1 MEGGPTTQFDKYTK
15 IWSGP
20 RPAHFFDADCSIG
33 KILFAFMRN
42 HPASLCQ
49 ISDTE
54 GTALTNGEAISFAIR
69 IAQHLKALGL
79 RQDDVVGIAGT
90 NTTYL
95 MPLVLGCLLNGT
107 PFHAVSPWHD
117 EATFKHLFCI
127 TRPRLIFCDGS
138 VYERLGVVA
147 KMLKAPVYTLKDHR
161 LQLSRIEDLLEP
173 TKTELYYVPE
183 PLMLGGDQTVAI
195 LCTSGTTGLPKAV
208 CISNSAC
215 LFDFGFVTGQDVLLS
230 FSTIDWS
237 PGLFNMLFSCCHGS
251 TRVISDRAYTPEYML
266 QLIERY
272 KVTLLTLVPQQVA
285 SLLKAPTLSQNRLN
299 SVRFISI
306 GGGNCYVANLLK
318 LQEYLLNG
326 QMSYGYALTE
336 CGGVAANMGVAK
348 PSSVGRIVPG
358 VKVKILDDAGRSLSH
373 GETGEILVHN
383 SKVWNGYYGNPNES
397 KHIQDYQGWF
407 HTGDMGYFDNE
418 NFLHIVERKRDM
430 LRFHG
435 AQYCPYELEQ
445 VIAELPDVIEACV
458 FGLWNEVDGD
468 PAAAAVVKIPG
479 SRLTEMDIVE
489 YVAKR
494 LVVTH
499 KQLHCGVFF
508 LPELP
513 KTGSGK
519 VLRQQARDQALGK
532 KWSDYRNG
540 HGR

>member
-1 MEGGPTTQFDKYTK
+1 MERSSTQFDKYTK

-20 RPAHFFDADCSIG
+20 RPQSFFDADCSIG

-42 HPASLCQ
+42 HPSNLCQ

-54 GTALTNGEAISFAIR
+54 GTALTNGEAITFAIR
-69 IAQHLKALGL
+69 IAQQLKALGL
-79 RQDDVVGIAGT
+79 KQDDVVGVAAT

-95 MPLVLGCLLNGT
+95 MPVVLGCLLNGT

-117 EATFKHLFCI
+117 EDTLKHLFSI
-127 TRPRLIFCDGS
+127 TRPRIIFCDGL
-138 VYERLGVVA
+138 VYPRISIISRMF
-147 KMLKAPVYTLKDHR
+147 KSHVYTLKEHR
-161 LQLSRIEDLLEP
+161 LGIPRVEDLLEP
-173 TKTELYYVPE
+173 TKAELYYVPE
-183 PLMLGGDQTVAI
+183 PLLLGGDQTVAI

-208 CISNSAC
+208 TITNAAC

-237 PGLFNMLFSCCHGS
+237 AGMFQMLFSACHGS
-251 TRVISDRAYTPEYML
+251 TRIITDRAYTPEYLL
-266 QLIERY
+266 QLVEKY

-285 SLLKAPTLSQNRLN
+285 SLIKAPTLSKQRLATI
-299 SVRFISI
+299 RFISI
-306 GGGNCYVANLLK
+306 GGGNCYVANVLK
-318 LQEYLLNG
+318 MQEYLLNG
-326 QMSYGYALTE
+326 QISYGYALTE
-336 CGGVAANMGVAK
+336 TGGVSANMGVAK

-358 VKVKILDDAGRSLSH
+358 VRVKILDDAGRSLGH
-373 GETGEILVHN
+373 GETGEILLHN
-383 SKVWNGYYGNPNES
+383 GKQWNGYYGNPNET
-397 KHIQDYQGWF
+397 KRMQDYQGWF
-407 HTGDMGYFDNE
+407 HTGDMGYFDDE
-418 NFLHIVERKRDM
+418 NYLHIVERKNEM

-435 AQYCPYELEQ
+435 AQYCPHELEQ

-458 FGLWNEVDGD
+458 FGLWNDVDGD

-479 SRLTEMDIVE
+479 SRLSEMDIVE

-508 LPELP
+508 LTELP

-532 KWSDYRNG
+532 KWSDYGNG
-540 HGR
+540 H

>member
-1 MEGGPTTQFDKYTK
+1 MERGNTQFDKYTK

-20 RPAHFFDADCSIG
+20 RPANFFDVDCSIG

-42 HPASLCQ
+42 HPTNLCQ

-54 GTALTNGEAISFAIR
+54 GTALTNGEAITFAIR
-69 IAQHLKALGL
+69 IAQQLKAMGL
-79 RQDDVVGIAGT
+79 KSADVVGIAGT

-95 MPLVLGCLLNGT
+95 MPVILGCLLNGT

-117 EATFKHLFCI
+117 EETMKHLFCI
-127 TRPRLIFCDGS
+127 TRPRIIFCDGAVYARIS
-138 VYERLGVVA
+138 VIAR
-147 KMLKAPVYTLKDHR
+147 MLKTPVYTLKEHR
-161 LQLSRIEDLLEP
+161 LGTPRVEDLLEP
-173 TKTELYYVPE
+173 TKMELYYTPE
-183 PLMLGGDQTVAI
+183 SLLLGGDQTVAI
-195 LCTSGTTGLPKAV
+195 LSTSGTSGLPKAV

-237 PGLFNMLFSCCHGS
+237 AGLFNMLFSCCHGS
-251 TRVISDRAYTPEYML
+251 TRIITDRAYSPEYML
-266 QLIERY
+266 QLVEKY
-272 KVTLLTLVPQQVA
+272 KVTLLTVIPQQVA
-285 SLLKAPTLSQNRLN
+285 SLIKAPTLSKQRL
-299 SVRFISI
+299 STVRFISV

-318 LQEYLLNG
+318 MQDFLMNG
-326 QMSYGYALTE
+326 QISYGYALTE
-336 CGGVAANMGVAK
+336 AGGVSANMGVAK

-358 VKVKILDDAGRSLSH
+358 VKVKILDDAGRSLGH

-383 SKVWNGYYGNPNES
+383 GKVWNGYYGNPNES
-397 KHIQDYQGWF
+397 KRMQDYQGWF

-418 NFLHIVERKRDM
+418 NYLYIVERKKDM

-435 AQYCPYELEQ
+435 AQYCPHELEQ

-468 PAAAAVVKIPG
+468 PAAAAVVKVPG
-479 SRLTEMDIVE
+479 SRLSEMDIVE

-508 LPELP
+508 LTELP

-519 VLRQQARDQALGK
+519 VLRQRARDQALGK
-532 KWSDYRNG
+532 KWNDYSNAN
-540 HGR
+540 

>member
-1 MEGGPTTQFDKYTK
+1 MERSSTQFDKYTK

-20 RPAHFFDADCSIG
+20 RPANFFDVDCSIG

-42 HPASLCQ
+42 HPSSICQ

-54 GTALTNGEAISFAIR
+54 GTALTNGEAITFAIR
-69 IAQHLKALGL
+69 IAQQLKALGL
-79 RQDDVVGIAGT
+79 KQDDVVGIAGT

-95 MPLVLGCLLNGT
+95 MPVVLGCLLNGT

-117 EATFKHLFCI
+117 EDTMKHLFSI
-127 TRPRLIFCDGS
+127 TRPRIIFCDGS
-138 VYERLGVVA
+138 VYQRLSIIA
-147 KMLKAPVYTLKDHR
+147 RILKSHVYTLKYHR
-161 LQLSRIEDLLEP
+161 LGMPRVEDLLEP
-173 TKTELYYVPE
+173 TKAELYYVPE
-183 PLMLGGDQTVAI
+183 TLLLGGDHTVAI

-215 LFDFGFVTGQDVLLS
+215 LFDFGFVTGQDVLMS

-237 PGLFNMLFSCCHGS
+237 AGMFNMLFSCCHGS
-251 TRVISDRAYTPEYML
+251 TRIITDRAYTPEYML
-266 QLIERY
+266 QLVEKY
-272 KVTLLTLVPQQVA
+272 KVTLLTVVPQQVA
-285 SLLKAPTLSQNRLN
+285 SLLKAPTLSKQRLSSIRFV
-299 SVRFISI
+299 SV
-306 GGGNCYVANLLK
+306 GGGSCYVANLLK
-318 LQEYLLNG
+318 LQDYLITG
-326 QMSYGYALTE
+326 QISYGYALTE
-336 CGGVAANMGVAK
+336 CGGVAANMGVSK

-358 VKVKILDDAGRSLSH
+358 VRVKILDDAGRSLGH
-373 GETGEILVHN
+373 GESGEILVHN
-383 SKVWNGYYGNPNES
+383 GKLWNGYYANPNES
-397 KHIQDYQGWF
+397 KRMQDYQGWF
-407 HTGDMGYFDNE
+407 HTGDMGYFDDE
-418 NFLHIVERKRDM
+418 NYLHIVERKEDL

-435 AQYCPYELEQ
+435 AQYCPHELEQ

-494 LVVTH
+494 LVVQH

-508 LPELP
+508 LDELP

-532 KWSDYRNG
+532 KWADYGNG
-540 HGR
+540 H

>member
-1 MEGGPTTQFDKYTK
+1 MEGGPSTQFDKYTK
-15 IWSGP
+15 VWSGP

-49 ISDTE
+49 ICDTE

-69 IAQHLKALGL
+69 IAQQLKAMNL
-79 RQDDVVGIAGT
+79 RQDDVVGIAAT

-95 MPLVLGCLLNGT
+95 MPVVLGCLLNGT

-117 EATFKHLFCI
+117 EPTFKHLFCI
-127 TRPRLIFCDGS
+127 TRPRIIFCDGT
-138 VYERLGVVA
+138 VYDRLSAIA
-147 KMLKAPVYTLKDHR
+147 KMLKAPVYTLKEHR
-161 LQLSRIEDLLEP
+161 LQLPRIEDLLEP
-173 TKTELYYVPE
+173 TKQELHYIPE

-230 FSTIDWS
+230 FSTIDWA
-237 PGLFNMLFSCCHGS
+237 PGLFNMLYSCCHGS
-251 TRVISDRAYTPEYML
+251 TRVITDHAYTPEYLL
-266 QLIERY
+266 QLIEKY
-272 KVTLLTLVPQQVA
+272 KVTLLTLAPQQVA
-285 SLLKAPTLSQNRLN
+285 SLLKAPTLSQQRLA

-306 GGGNCYVANLLK
+306 GGGSCYVANLLK

-326 QMSYGYALTE
+326 QISYGYALTE

-358 VKVKILDDAGRSLSH
+358 VKVKILDDAGRSLGH

-383 SKVWNGYYGNPNES
+383 GKVWNGYYGNPNES
-397 KHIQDYQGWF
+397 KRIQDYQGWF

-418 NFLHIVERKRDM
+418 NFLYIVERKRDM

-468 PAAAAVVKIPG
+468 PAAAAVVKVPG

-494 LVVTH
+494 LVVDH

-508 LPELP
+508 LSELP

-532 KWSDYRNG
+532 HWTDFRNG
-540 HGR
+540 H

>member
-1 MEGGPTTQFDKYTK
+1 MEGATTHFDKYTK
-15 IWSGP
+15 VWSGP

-42 HPASLCQ
+42 HPTSLSQ

-69 IAQHLKALGL
+69 IAQHLKSMSL
-79 RQDDVVGIAGT
+79 RQDDVVGIAAT
-90 NTTYL
+90 NSTYL
-95 MPLVLGCLLNGT
+95 MPVVLGCLLNGT

-117 EATFKHLFCI
+117 EVTLKHLFCI
-127 TRPRLIFCDGS
+127 TRPRLIFCDGLA
-138 VYERLGVVA
+138 YERLSAIA

-161 LQLSRIEDLLEP
+161 LELPRVEDLLAP

-183 PLMLGGDQTVAI
+183 GLTLGGDQTVAI
-195 LCTSGTTGLPKAV
+195 LSTSGTTGMPKAV
-208 CISNSAC
+208 TISNAAC
-215 LFDFGFVTGQDVLLS
+215 LFDFGFVTGQDALLS
-230 FSTIDWS
+230 FSTIDWA
-237 PGLFNMLFSCCHGS
+237 PGLFNMLYSCCHGS
-251 TRVISDRAYTPEYML
+251 TRIITDRAYTPEYLL
-266 QLIERY
+266 QLVEKY
-272 KVTLLTLVPQQVA
+272 KVTLLTLSPQQVA
-285 SLLKAPTLSQNRLN
+285 SLVKAPTLSKQRLA

-306 GGGNCYVANLLK
+306 GGGNCYVVNLLK
-318 LQEYLLNG
+318 LQEFLLNG
-326 QMSYGYALTE
+326 QISYGYALTE
-336 CGGVAANMGVAK
+336 CGGVAANMGVAR
-348 PSSVGRIVPG
+348 PSSVGKLVPG
-358 VKVKILDDAGRSLSH
+358 IKLKLLDDAGRSLGH
-373 GETGEILVHN
+373 GETGEILVHTG
-383 SKVWNGYYGNPNES
+383 KLWNGYYGNPNES
-397 KHIQDYQGWF
+397 KRMQDYQGWF

-418 NFLHIVERKRDM
+418 NYLHIVERKRDM

-458 FGLWNEVDGD
+458 FGLWNDVDGD
-468 PAAAAVVKIPG
+468 PAAAAVVKVPG
-479 SRLTEMDIVE
+479 SRLSEMDIVE

-519 VLRQQARDQALGK
+519 VLRQQARDEALGK

-540 HGR
+540 H

>member
-1 MEGGPTTQFDKYTK
+1 MERPSTQFDKYTK

-20 RPAHFFDADCSIG
+20 RPANFFDVDCSIG

-42 HPASLCQ
+42 HPSSICQ
-49 ISDTE
+49 
-54 GTALTNGEAISFAIR
+54 
-69 IAQHLKALGL
+69 
-79 RQDDVVGIAGT
+79 DVVGIAGT

-95 MPLVLGCLLNGT
+95 MPVVLGCLLNGT

-117 EATFKHLFCI
+117 EDTMKHLFSI
-127 TRPRLIFCDGS
+127 TRPRIIFCDGY
-138 VYERLGVVA
+138 VYQRLSIIA
-147 KMLKAPVYTLKDHR
+147 RILKSHVYTLKDHR
-161 LQLSRIEDLLEP
+161 LGMPRVEDLLEP
-173 TKTELYYVPE
+173 TKAELYYIPE
-183 PLMLGGDQTVAI
+183 TLLLGGDHTVAI

-237 PGLFNMLFSCCHGS
+237 AGMFNMLFSCCHGS
-251 TRVISDRAYTPEYML
+251 TRIITDRAYTPEYML
-266 QLIERY
+266 QLVEKY
-272 KVTLLTLVPQQVA
+272 KVTLLTVVPQQVA
-285 SLLKAPTLSQNRLN
+285 SLLKAPTLSKQRLASIRFV
-299 SVRFISI
+299 SV
-306 GGGNCYVANLLK
+306 GGGSCYVANLLK
-318 LQEYLLNG
+318 LQDFLITG
-326 QMSYGYALTE
+326 QISYGYALTE
-336 CGGVAANMGVAK
+336 CGGVAANMGVSK

-358 VKVKILDDAGRSLSH
+358 VRVKILDDAGRSLGH

-383 SKVWNGYYGNPNES
+383 GKLWNGYYANPNES
-397 KHIQDYQGWF
+397 KRMQDYQGWF
-407 HTGDMGYFDNE
+407 HTGDMGYFDDE
-418 NFLHIVERKRDM
+418 NFLHIVERKGDL

-435 AQYCPYELEQ
+435 AQYCPHELEQ

-494 LVVTH
+494 LVVQH

-508 LPELP
+508 LTELP

-532 KWSDYRNG
+532 KWADYGNG
-540 HGR
+540 H

>member
-1 MEGGPTTQFDKYTK
+1 MERSSTQFDKYTK

-20 RPAHFFDADCSIG
+20 RPQSFFDADCSIG

-42 HPASLCQ
+42 HPSNLCQ

-54 GTALTNGEAISFAIR
+54 GTALTNGEAITFAIR
-69 IAQHLKALGL
+69 IAQQLKALGL
-79 RQDDVVGIAGT
+79 KQDDVVGIAGT

-95 MPLVLGCLLNGT
+95 MPVVLGCLLNGT

-117 EATFKHLFCI
+117 EDTLKHLFSI
-127 TRPRLIFCDGS
+127 TRPRIIFCDGL
-138 VYERLGVVA
+138 VYPRISIISRMF
-147 KMLKAPVYTLKDHR
+147 KSHVYTLKDHR
-161 LQLSRIEDLLEP
+161 LGIPRVEDLLEP
-173 TKTELYYVPE
+173 TKAELYYVPE
-183 PLMLGGDQTVAI
+183 PLLLGGDQTVAI

-208 CISNSAC
+208 TITNAAC

-237 PGLFNMLFSCCHGS
+237 AGMFQMLFSACHGS
-251 TRVISDRAYTPEYML
+251 TRIITDRAYTPEYLL
-266 QLIERY
+266 QLVEKY

-285 SLLKAPTLSQNRLN
+285 SLIKAPTLSKQRLATI
-299 SVRFISI
+299 RFISI
-306 GGGNCYVANLLK
+306 GGGSCYVANVLK
-318 LQEYLLNG
+318 MQEYLLNG
-326 QMSYGYALTE
+326 QISYGYALTE
-336 CGGVAANMGVAK
+336 TGGVSANMGVSK

-358 VKVKILDDAGRSLSH
+358 VRVKILDDAGRSLGH
-373 GETGEILVHN
+373 GETGEILLHN
-383 SKVWNGYYGNPNES
+383 GKQWNGYYGNPNES
-397 KHIQDYQGWF
+397 KRIQDYQGWF
-407 HTGDMGYFDNE
+407 HTGDMGYFDDE
-418 NFLHIVERKRDM
+418 NYLHIVERKNEM

-435 AQYCPYELEQ
+435 AQYCPHELEQ

-458 FGLWNEVDGD
+458 FGLWNDVDGD

-532 KWSDYRNG
+532 KWSDYGNG
-540 HGR
+540 H